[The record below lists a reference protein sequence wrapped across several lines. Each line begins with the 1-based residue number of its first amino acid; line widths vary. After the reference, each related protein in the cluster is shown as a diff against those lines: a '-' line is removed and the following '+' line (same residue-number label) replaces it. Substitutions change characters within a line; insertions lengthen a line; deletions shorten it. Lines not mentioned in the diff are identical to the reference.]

1 MSDFREVA
9 LDFLTNLFSFDQAH
23 PLLFTQFYFWAF
35 FAFVMAFLCLFK
47 NKTLMRNAFLFF
59 ASLFFYY
66 KTSGLFII
74 LFGFVIV
81 YNYLTGRLL
90 PHCRRRFW
98 KGLVLFLGIA
108 VDLSLLF
115 YYKYAYFLT
124 DVVNNLFGTG
134 FEVKDY
140 FAVAGNLIA
149 GHNAFSVDSIFL
161 PVGISFFTFQAIS
174 YIVDVYRGRYALL
187 PVRSFFDFGF
197 YLSFFPQLVAG
208 PIVRADEF
216 IPQLRK
222 PFFLTRRQFGIAIFW
237 ILNGLAKKLIM
248 SDFIAISLCDR
259 VFENPTLYTGFE
271 NLLAMFCYSLQIY
284 ADFSGYTD
292 IAIGTAMLMGFY
304 LPKNF
309 NSPYKATNMSVF
321 WKRWHIS
328 LSRWLKDYL
337 YIPLGGNR
345 KGTVWSYLILVCTGF
360 LASALRP
367 LARGKLEFHDLG
379 WPERTG
385 DDNLP
390 LLEQVQRLCPCRA
403 DGGSLRNPVLPGDQ
417 LSFSGF
423 QPVPGVDPGHF
434 HRVPGPHA
442 LPFLRIQGRI
452 QVAGKRLGCFQHV
465 RVLYIHDDVL
475 PERVQHRSGR
485 GQCEGMG
492 ERPEHHRPDRRTVGP
507 EPYPEDSRSAQGRHH
522 PLHRRNAHPLASG
535 PLQAALPHLVCE
547 YAASSD
553 GPGLRTGGIH
563 HLPVPDRRPPKFHI
577 FPILTIV

>member
-9 LDFLTNLFSFDQAH
+9 LDFLRNLFSFDQAH

-35 FAFVMAFLCLFK
+35 FAFVMAFLCLFR

-187 PVRSFFDFGF
+187 PVRNFFDFGF

-259 VFENPTLYTGFE
+259 VFDNPTLYTGFE

-292 IAIGTAMLMGFY
+292 IAIGTAMLMGF
-304 LPKNF
+304 
-309 NSPYKATNMSVF
+309 
-321 WKRWHIS
+321 
-328 LSRWLKDYL
+328 
-337 YIPLGGNR
+337 
-345 KGTVWSYLILVCTGF
+345 
-360 LASALRP
+360 
-367 LARGKLEFHDLG
+367 
-379 WPERTG
+379 
-385 DDNLP
+385 
-390 LLEQVQRLCPCRA
+390 
-403 DGGSLRNPVLPGDQ
+403 
-417 LSFSGF
+417 
-423 QPVPGVDPGHF
+423 
-434 HRVPGPHA
+434 
-442 LPFLRIQGRI
+442 
-452 QVAGKRLGCFQHV
+452 
-465 RVLYIHDDVL
+465 
-475 PERVQHRSGR
+475 
-485 GQCEGMG
+485 
-492 ERPEHHRPDRRTVGP
+492 
-507 EPYPEDSRSAQGRHH
+507 
-522 PLHRRNAHPLASG
+522 
-535 PLQAALPHLVCE
+535 
-547 YAASSD
+547 
-553 GPGLRTGGIH
+553 
-563 HLPVPDRRPPKFHI
+563 
-577 FPILTIV
+577 